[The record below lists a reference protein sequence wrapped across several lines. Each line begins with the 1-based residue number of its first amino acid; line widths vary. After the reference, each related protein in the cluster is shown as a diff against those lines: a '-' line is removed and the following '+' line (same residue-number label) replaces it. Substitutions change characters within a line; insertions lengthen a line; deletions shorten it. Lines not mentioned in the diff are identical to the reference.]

1 MGRLAYIS
9 ETGKVRI
16 TCYKVHKGITV
27 SGSHC
32 PLSKSG
38 IRVDTYVTDC
48 GGDCESSHCTIRNK
62 DCGSTN
68 RNARTEFE
76 KYETNELYG
85 AVLPA
90 LGPNLLDWQGMQR
103 DCCISLN
110 WQTTHPKEPN
120 Y

>member
-1 MGRLAYIS
+1 MRIS
-9 ETGKVRI
+9 
-16 TCYKVHKGITV
+16 CYKVHQGTTV

-38 IRVDTYVTDC
+38 IRVDTYYADC
-48 GGDCESSHCTIRNK
+48 GGACETSHCTIRNK
-62 DCGSTN
+62 NCSSIN
-68 RNARTEFE
+68 KNAKTEFE

-103 DCCISLN
+103 DCGVSVN
-110 WQTTHPKEPN
+110 WQTTHPKESN